1 MSLRIPLTM
10 TATLLLTPLLRAQ
23 EKVELPVEA
32 IFTQEM
38 TKADLERIE
47 KEMADKGIELK
58 IDNADYRDG
67 RLHAI
72 SFSVKT
78 AIGSGTA
85 SGEIKPDSRYGFH
98 YDPRPDAEVPFAV
111 GNLSRVAGPER

>member
-1 MSLRIPLTM
+1 MLLRIPLTII
-10 TATLLLTPLLRAQ
+10 ATLLLTPLLRAQ

-58 IDNADYRDG
+58 IDDADFRDG

-85 SGEIKPDSRYGFH
+85 SGEITPDTRYGFR
-98 YDPRPDAEVPFAV
+98 YDPRPGVEVPFAV
-111 GNLSRVAGPER
+111 GNLSTTSGPER